1 MAIERVINIVA
12 NAKQAAKEIKDLFNT
27 MLEAEIQNQKLNA
40 VAEETGDVYKE
51 SSKDAVKSVEK
62 IGDSAEKQGKIMQ
75 KLNGAVKAVGTSLK
89 ALGIGLVIALVAK
102 FTEVLSNNQKVVDAV
117 STVSTTLS
125 IVINQLFNAFS
136 SIASKINEATGG
148 FNALGE
154 VVGSLVKIA
163 FNNLKITI
171 LQLQAGFSALKLA
184 YEKVFGDDEG
194 VEKAK
199 KDLTEIKNKL
209 TDTLKDQVKQ
219 GKNIISNVGE
229 AVDEVVTG
237 VSILAKD
244 GTKAISDIDLKSAYA
259 QAQAITRNK
268 KNFELLALQQ
278 QRLQLQYQ
286 AQAEVLRQVR
296 DDDRKSITERIK
308 ANDQLSAILKKQFQ
322 AESATIQQR
331 INALQQEQS
340 LLGVTAER
348 TNEIYQLQTDLID
361 VNERLTGQESEQ
373 LANKNALLREQQDLL
388 QTISDNE
395 NQRRINEL
403 NFKAEQA
410 TSEQDRLNA
419 ERERIMLERELA
431 LEDLENK
438 RLLYAEGTQARVD
451 AEQEYLNKKQE
462 LDFALIENNKA
473 TFAEIDRLDKE
484 SKDKQKAREEALKQ
498 AKVDLAGQTLQLIS
512 EVAGEGS
519 KIAKGVAI
527 AQATISGI
535 EGVQNAFTT
544 ANKNPITAVFPAYP
558 YVQAGLAGAF
568 SLLQIKKIASTDPS
582 GAGSSSGVG
591 GSSGASVPQAP
602 SFNLIEGTGS
612 NQIAESLATERRPV
626 QAYVVASN
634 VSSAQELDR
643 NAINEASL

>member
-12 NAKQAAKEIKDLFNT
+12 NAKQATREIKELFNT
-27 MLEAEIQNQKLNA
+27 MLEAEIANQKLNA
-40 VAEETGDVYKE
+40 TAEETGDAYKD
-51 SSKDAVKSVEK
+51 SSKEAVKAVDK
-62 IGDSAEKQGKIMQ
+62 IGQSAEKQGRVMQ

-102 FTEVLSNNQKVVDAV
+102 FTEVLSNNQQVVD
-117 STVSTTLS
+117 TFNKVSTTMS
-125 IVINQLFNAFS
+125 IIINQLFNAFS
-136 SIASKINEATGG
+136 GIVSKINEATGG
-148 FNALGE
+148 FDALGQ
-154 VVGSLVKIA
+154 VVGSLVKVA
-163 FNNLKITI
+163 FNNLKLTI
-171 LQLQAGFSALKLA
+171 LQLQGGFAALKLA

-194 VEKAK
+194 IEKAK
-199 KDLTEIKNKL
+199 KDLTDIGLKIK
-209 TDTLKDQVKQ
+209 DTLVDNAKQVK
-219 GKNIISNVGE
+219 NVITNVGE
-229 AVDEVVTG
+229 AVNEVVTG
-237 VSILAKD
+237 VSILATE
-244 GTKAISDIDLKSAYA
+244 GTKAISEIDVKGAYA
-259 QAQAITRNK
+259 QAEAITRNK

-286 AQAEVLRQVR
+286 AQAEVLRQLR

-308 ANDQLSAILKKQFQ
+308 ANDELSQVLKKQFQ
-322 AESATIQQR
+322 AEASTIQQR
-331 INALQQEQS
+331 ISALQQEQS
-340 LLGVTAER
+340 LLGATIER
-348 TNEIYQLQTDLID
+348 QNEIYQLQTDLID

-373 LANKNALLREQQDLL
+373 LANRNALLREQQDLL
-388 QTISDNE
+388 QTVSDNE
-395 NQRRINEL
+395 NER
-403 NFKAEQA
+403 
-410 TSEQDRLNA
+410 RLNA
-419 ERERIMLERELA
+419 LQFQADQAKTESDRLEAERNRIILEKDIA

-438 RLLYAEGTQARVD
+438 RLLYAEGTQSRVD

-473 TFAEIDRLDKE
+473 TFEEIDRLDKE

-498 AKVDLAGQTLQLIS
+498 AKVDIAGQTLQLIS

-519 KIAKGVAI
+519 KIGKAVAV

-544 ANKNPITAVFPAYP
+544 ANKNPITAIFPAYP
-558 YVQAGLAGAF
+558 YIQAGLAGAF
-568 SLLQIKKIASTDPS
+568 SALQVKKILSTDAS
-582 GAGSSSGVG
+582 GSKSSVG
-591 GSSGASVPQAP
+591 GGGGGSVPQAP

-612 NQIAESLATERRPV
+612 NQIAESLATDRQPV